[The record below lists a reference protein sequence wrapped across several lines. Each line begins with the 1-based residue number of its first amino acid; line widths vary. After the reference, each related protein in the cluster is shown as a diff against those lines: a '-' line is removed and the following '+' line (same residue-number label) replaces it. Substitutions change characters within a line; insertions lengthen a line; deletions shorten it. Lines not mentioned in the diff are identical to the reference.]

1 MSQPSFR
8 PFDPAHDSEEIV
20 ALLTGEEWIYRPQRQ
35 ISAEV
40 ARKEL
45 ADGRYEGPDVLT
57 LIIELDGE
65 VVGIARA
72 EDLAEARSDPQL
84 DFHLRAH
91 ARGRGI
97 GLAALRHI
105 TAELFARYPTKNRIE
120 GQTRRDN
127 IAMRRVF
134 ERGGYVQ
141 EAVYR
146 RAWPAGEE
154 GPLDGIGYAM
164 LRQDWESGTTTP
176 LDWDG

>member
-65 VVGIARA
+65 VVGTGSATRCSARIGSRGPRPRSIGTADQATSAAASRAAIA
-72 EDLAEARSDPQL
+72 
-84 DFHLRAH
+84 
-91 ARGRGI
+91 
-97 GLAALRHI
+97 
-105 TAELFARYPTKNRIE
+105 
-120 GQTRRDN
+120 
-127 IAMRRVF
+127 
-134 ERGGYVQ
+134 
-141 EAVYR
+141 
-146 RAWPAGEE
+146 PA
-154 GPLDGIGYAM
+154 
-164 LRQDWESGTTTP
+164 
-176 LDWDG
+176 